1 MIIETFSQNLNHT
14 PLSTIEDAKALLNQY
29 TLDEQKKIIAAMYIG
44 RDYLQKDKFDEG
56 HIPSSSEIDHIDQ
69 TEYADILYEKGAE
82 NFNKY
87 LDSFVGCVKNS
98 NIDMNN
104 F

>member
-87 LDSFVGCVKNS
+87 LDSFVKCAKTS